1 MSALLPPTGRHLSRP
16 GRWQQATSA
25 PESLHDDV
33 NVLAFVQAHL
43 PASPAR
49 VLEVGCG
56 DGRLAAALADLG
68 HGVIAIDPRA
78 PEGEIFQ
85 SVSLEDFADPGP
97 FDAVV
102 ASRSLHHI
110 GDLHAA
116 VVKIERLLRPG
127 GLFIVNEHAFDRFD
141 HRTARWYLGR
151 RAEADREAAAR
162 SLDEC
167 LADWDADHADLH
179 GYEAMRAELD
189 RHFAER
195 FFAWTPYLYG
205 ELGGVVDESEEQA
218 LIDAG
223 AIQATGFRYV
233 GERVA

>member
-49 VLEVGCG
+49 VFEVGCG

-85 SVSLEDFADPGP
+85 SMSLEDFADPGP

-110 GDLHAA
+110 GDL
-116 VVKIERLLRPG
+116 
-127 GLFIVNEHAFDRFD
+127 VNEHAFDRFD
-141 HRTARWYLGR
+141 RQTARWYLGR
-151 RAEADREAAAR
+151 RVEADREAAAR